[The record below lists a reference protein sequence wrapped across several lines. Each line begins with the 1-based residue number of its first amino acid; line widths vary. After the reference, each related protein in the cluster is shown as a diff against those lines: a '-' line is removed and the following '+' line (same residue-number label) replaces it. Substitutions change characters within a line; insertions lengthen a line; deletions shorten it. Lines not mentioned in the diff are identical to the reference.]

1 MGSEQERI
9 EKQGLAVVRRG
20 FMVVVALR
28 GSRVGNGSD
37 CNNEGDDDG
46 GDGGGGSIAGG
57 KKVWSKKM

>member
-20 FMVVVALR
+20 FVVVVALR

-46 GDGGGGSIAGG
+46 GGGSIAGG